1 MVKQD
6 YTYALNSD
14 NMVVSIKDAI
24 MGQNYRCPFC
34 KSDMI
39 QRKGEI
45 RRWHFAH
52 KANASGTCSYE
63 SYLHELAK
71 VKIRQAFM
79 SSDYFTLSYEAKA
92 ICCYECSFKSFQK
105 CDSEKTVEFNLRK
118 FYDTC
123 EIEAPYHKFRA
134 DLLLTSS
141 TNPKTPPL
149 LIEIMVT
156 HRCTQE
162 KISDGVRIIEIPIH
176 SEEQID
182 EIINTCRLTAVRNNR
197 FDFNCLNDKEIT
209 LYNFN
214 KIETFDPSEAIIEN
228 ADYFSRKNTVVF
240 CLNKHGQ
247 FYSFDCHCFE
257 VCMKLP
263 PNVHYFVSNI
273 RTPFKEIFQGFSKRG
288 VKIRNCF
295 LCKFSKQGSYGD
307 RLCVLYKKHNLP
319 RKPSAYY
326 ATSCPH
332 YREDFDAPKEIV
344 TIERSQLIEQID
356 YFQGH
361 KFYFYICNDIL

>member
-1 MVKQD
+1 MEKQD

-14 NMVVSIKDAI
+14 DNVVSINDAI
-24 MGQNYRCPFC
+24 IGQNYRCPFC

-45 RRWHFAH
+45 RKWHFAH
-52 KANASGTCSYE
+52 KAYTNGTCSYE

-79 SSDYFTLSYEAKA
+79 TSENFTLSYDAKA
-92 ICCYECSFKSFQK
+92 ICCHECSFKGFQK
-105 CDSEKTVEFNLRK
+105 CDGEKTVEFNLRK

-123 EIEAPYHKFRA
+123 EIEAPYHQFRA

-141 TNPKTPPL
+141 TNPKTPPV

-162 KISDGVRIIEIPIH
+162 KIHDGVRIIEIPIQ
-176 SEEQID
+176 SEKQID
-182 EIINTCRLTAVRNNR
+182 KIVSTCKLTAVRSNR
-197 FDFNCLNDKEIT
+197 FDFTYLSDNEII

-214 KIETFDPSEAIIEN
+214 KIETFDPSPSIIEN
-228 ADYFSRKNTVVF
+228 ADYYSRKNIVVF
-240 CLNKHGQ
+240 WLNKDGQ
-247 FYSFDCHCFE
+247 FHSFDCHCFE
-257 VCMKLP
+257 VCKKLP

-295 LCKFSKQGSYGD
+295 LCRFSKQGSYGD
-307 RLCVLYKKHNLP
+307 RLCVLYKKYNLP
-319 RKPSAYY
+319 RKPSSYN
-326 ATSCPH
+326 ATSCPF
-332 YREDFDAPKEIV
+332 YKEDFDAPKKIV
-344 TIERSQLIEQID
+344 TIERSESNEQID
-356 YFQGH
+356 YFQDY
-361 KFYFYICNDIL
+361 KFYFFICKDIL